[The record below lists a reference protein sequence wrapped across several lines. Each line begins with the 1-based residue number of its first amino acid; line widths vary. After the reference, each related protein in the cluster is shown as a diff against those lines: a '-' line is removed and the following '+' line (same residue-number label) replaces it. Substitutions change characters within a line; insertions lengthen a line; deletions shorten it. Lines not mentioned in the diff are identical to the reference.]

1 MKKAS
6 LFHKRNAALKSQY
19 KNFPVLSYK
28 NDLKTGQIFSSVQ
41 PVTRGMETFL
51 FPVQQSGRSPDLQII
66 MHCPLPGCPVSFWHA
81 LPKYSDEFVQDSH
94 LFPFSPDPAE
104 WGHPA
109 YLTPVCFIIKFV
121 WTITYAFKNINRF
134 PKTYSTLA
142 KLFAAII
149 FFNCVAA
156 SLKGCLLS

>member
-1 MKKAS
+1 MLIWMPVRAMRAILQRVQCAVIALHPAVNVLPVGVITHRS
-6 LFHKRNAALKSQY
+6 LCNAYRKSSSWRGPCLQTY
-19 KNFPVLSYK
+19 CRMGYNKSVSK

-41 PVTRGMETFL
+41 PVTRGVETFL

-104 WGHPA
+104 
-109 YLTPVCFIIKFV
+109 
-121 WTITYAFKNINRF
+121 
-134 PKTYSTLA
+134 
-142 KLFAAII
+142 
-149 FFNCVAA
+149 
-156 SLKGCLLS
+156 